1 MAHVTQRVAT
11 RSIQGLSVILDAFPG
26 QGQGFALEGPGPQ
39 GRECCSSALRTRH
52 VRAVSSGGWGD
63 GGYRVGVGG
72 LGLCHPTPSNL
83 KNILDTAS
91 RIIFLPLCH

>member
-1 MAHVTQRVAT
+1 MSWGVCRWV
-11 RSIQGLSVILDAFPG
+11 GNWGGWSV
-26 QGQGFALEGPGPQ
+26 
-39 GRECCSSALRTRH
+39 GREW
-52 VRAVSSGGWGD
+52 GWGD